1 MLKQSCE
8 YDLFLAGIFEES
20 VREKEIH
27 HWPFSPLPIWWRWRL
42 SLPDILT
49 LDEILTVKFRS
60 DRGSLADSGLLD
72 IVVCLAN
79 ERGARSWL
87 GQAGMPVMNSTE
99 TRKM

>member
-1 MLKQSCE
+1 MGAKNRIVSK
-8 YDLFLAGIFEES
+8 DLNMTTIIHCADLHLTSGKERDYSLA
-20 VREKEIH
+20 V
-27 HWPFSPLPIWWRWRL
+27 
-42 SLPDILT
+42 